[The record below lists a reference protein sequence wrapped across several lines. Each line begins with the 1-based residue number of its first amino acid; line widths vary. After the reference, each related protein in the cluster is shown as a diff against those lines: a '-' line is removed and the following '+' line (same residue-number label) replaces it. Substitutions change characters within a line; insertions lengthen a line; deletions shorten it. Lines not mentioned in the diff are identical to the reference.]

1 MTRGGRDVFTRHE
14 IDTRLGR
21 ARSWLIGHSRSTKR
35 AVLMLNDLLILAIAL
50 WVSFT
55 LRLAEF
61 YVPGNGVL
69 WMVFASAPLIGVA
82 VFHFLGLYRLV
93 TRFLG
98 YRGAMRIFGGIGL
111 STLIWSVVV
120 LMAIGTGD
128 PEIWVPRSVVF
139 IYPLMGGLFVW
150 ASREAAGLLLTAGPG
165 AAQRQPDKTRV
176 VIYGA
181 GSEGMAL
188 LDALRRSGEHEA
200 IGFIDDTPNL
210 IGQQIG
216 GIKVYKVDKLSRFI
230 ERDAVKEVMLAL
242 PPHKRRDRQDIIRRL
257 ALHPVRVK
265 TMPAME
271 DIAAGRV
278 SVTDLRP
285 IDVDDLLARDP
296 VPPDADLLGR
306 VIRGKSVLVTGA
318 GGTIG
323 SELTRQILRQSPRRL
338 VLLDLSEAALYEV
351 ETEIRDTLAG
361 LAASAAGN
369 GAETGT
375 AAFAPPEIVAVLGS
389 VTDARLLER
398 TMGAYGIET
407 IYHAAA
413 YKHVPIVEA
422 NPVAGLRN
430 NTFGTLVLAR
440 MAMKAGVERVVLVS
454 TDKAVRPTNIMGA
467 SKRLAELVFQ
477 AAAASGS
484 KTVFTMVRFGNVLDS
499 SGSVVRRFRR
509 QIQDGG
515 PVTVTHRDVVRYFMS
530 IPEAAGLVMQAG
542 GMARGG
548 EVFVLDMGE
557 PVRIDDL
564 ARTMIRMM
572 GLDVRDE
579 DNPEGDIAIR
589 YVGLRPGEKLF
600 EELLIDDE
608 RTMATEHPR
617 IRRNNEPHLAT
628 PVLERELAKL
638 EAAMQL
644 DTGSLEAIQDVLS
657 RTVEGY
663 APAPV
668 NADPFVVAA
677 TWTPP
682 GRTLH

>member
-1 MTRGGRDVFTRHE
+1 LFKDLDL
-14 IDTRLGR
+14 DTRISE
-21 ARSWLIGHSRSTKR
+21 ARIWLIGRTRTLKR
-35 AVLMLNDLLILAIAL
+35 AILIANDLVLLSVAVWLAF
-50 WVSFT
+50 S
-55 LRLAEF
+55 LRLAEP
-61 YVPGNGVL
+61 YVPANAIL
-69 WMVFASAPLIGVA
+69 WMVLVSAPVAGVI
-82 VFHFLGLYRLV
+82 VFHFAGLYRLV

-98 YRGAMRIFGGIGL
+98 YRGAVRIFGGIGL
-111 STLIWSVVV
+111 STLMWAVVL

-128 PEIWVPRSVVF
+128 PSIWVPRSVIF
-139 IYPLMGGLFVW
+139 IYPAIGGLLVW
-150 ASREAAGLLLTAGPG
+150 ASREIAAHLLVTGVS
-165 AAQRQPDKTRV
+165 AQSRQPDRTRV
-176 VIYGA
+176 LIYGA
-181 GSEGMAL
+181 GAEGVQL
-188 LDALRRSGEHEA
+188 LDALRRSRDHEA
-200 IGFIDDTPNL
+200 IGFIDDTASL
-210 IGQQIG
+210 IGQRVG
-216 GIKVYKVDKLSRFI
+216 GLKVYRVDKLARFV

-242 PPHKRRDRQDIIRRL
+242 PRRQRGERQEIIRRL
-257 ALHPVRVK
+257 AQHAVRVK

-271 DIAAGRV
+271 DIASGRV

-285 IDVDDLLARDP
+285 IDVDDLLSRES
-296 VPPDADLLGR
+296 VPPNAELLSR
-306 VIRGKSVLVTGA
+306 SLRGKSVMVTGA

-323 SELTRQILRQSPRRL
+323 SELARQILRQGPARL
-338 VLLDLSEAALYEV
+338 VLLELSEAALYEV
-351 ETEIRDTLAG
+351 ETEIRDTLGRLEAVQG
-361 LAASAAGN
+361 S
-369 GAETGT
+369 GT
-375 AAFAPPEIVAVLGS
+375 MANPEVVGVLGS
-389 VTDARLLER
+389 VTDARLLEATMR
-398 TMGAYGIET
+398 THRIET

-422 NPVAGLRN
+422 NAVAGLRN

-440 MAMKAGVERVVLVS
+440 MAIRAGVERVVLVS

-477 AAAASGS
+477 AAAAAGA

-515 PVTVTHRDVVRYFMS
+515 PVTVTHRDVIRYFMS
-530 IPEAAGLVMQAG
+530 IPEAATLVIQAG
-542 GMARGG
+542 AMAKGG

-564 ARTMIRMM
+564 ARTMIRMV

-579 DNPEGDIAIR
+579 ANPLGDIAIR

-600 EELLIDDE
+600 EELLLDE
-608 RTMATEHPR
+608 GHTTATEHPR
-617 IRRNNEPHLAT
+617 IRQNKEPAI
-628 PVLERELAKL
+628 PGSVLERELAQL

-644 DTGSLEAIQDVLS
+644 ESGGLEAIKEILS

-663 APAPV
+663 KPTV
-668 NADPFVVAA
+668 VEKDPFEAAA

>member
-1 MTRGGRDVFTRHE
+1 VFTDLDLDAR
-14 IDTRLGR
+14 ISD
-21 ARSWLIGHSRSTKR
+21 ARSWLIGRTRTFKR
-35 AVLMLNDLLILAIAL
+35 VILIFNDLVLLSLAVWLAF
-50 WVSFT
+50 S
-55 LRLAEF
+55 LRLTEPYWPA
-61 YVPGNGVL
+61 NATLWLVL
-69 WMVFASAPLIGVA
+69 ISAPVAGVV

-98 YRGAMRIFGGIGL
+98 YRGAARIFVGIGL
-111 STLIWSVVV
+111 STLMWAVVV

-128 PEIWVPRSVVF
+128 PSIWVPRSVIF
-139 IYPLMGGLFVW
+139 IYPAIGGLVVW
-150 ASREAAGLLLTAGPG
+150 ASREFAALLLVTGVSSQPP
-165 AAQRQPDKTRV
+165 QPDRTRV
-176 VIYGA
+176 LIYGA
-181 GSEGMAL
+181 GTEGVQL
-188 LDALRRSGEHEA
+188 LEALRRSRDHEA
-200 IGFIDDTPNL
+200 IGFIDDTPSL
-210 IGQQIG
+210 IGQQVAG
-216 GIKVYKVDKLSRFI
+216 LKVYRVGKLARFV
-230 ERDAVKEVMLAL
+230 ERDAVKEVLLAL
-242 PPHKRRDRQDIIRRL
+242 PRRQRGERQEIIRRL
-257 ALHPVRVK
+257 AQHSVRVK

-271 DIAAGRV
+271 DIASGRV

-296 VPPDADLLGR
+296 VPPNAELLAR
-306 VIRGKSVLVTGA
+306 SIRGKSVMVTGA

-323 SELTRQILRQSPRRL
+323 SELSRQILRQGPARL
-338 VLLDLSEAALYEV
+338 VLLELSEAALYEV
-351 ETEIRDTLAG
+351 ETEIRDTLGRLDATEG
-361 LAASAAGN
+361 VGAAAR
-369 GAETGT
+369 
-375 AAFAPPEIVAVLGS
+375 PDIVGVLGS
-389 VTDARLLER
+389 VADARLIEATMR
-398 TMGAYGIET
+398 THGVET

-440 MAMKAGVERVVLVS
+440 MALRAGVERVVLVS
-454 TDKAVRPTNIMGA
+454 TDKAVRPTNVMGA

-477 AAAASGS
+477 AAAAAGA

-515 PVTVTHRDVVRYFMS
+515 PVTVTHRDVIRYFMS
-530 IPEAAGLVMQAG
+530 IPEAATLVIQAG
-542 GMARGG
+542 AMAKGG

-564 ARTMIRMM
+564 ARTMIRMV
-572 GLDVRDE
+572 GLDIRDE
-579 DNPEGDIAIR
+579 ANPLGDIAIR

-600 EELLIDDE
+600 EELLLDE
-608 RTMATEHPR
+608 GHTTATEHPR
-617 IRRNNEPHLAT
+617 IRQNKEPFL
-628 PVLERELAKL
+628 PVSVLERELAQL

-644 DTGSLEAIQDVLS
+644 ETGSLEAIKEILA

-663 APAPV
+663 KSTPV
-668 NADPFVVAA
+668 EKDPFEAAA

>member
-1 MTRGGRDVFTRHE
+1 MTNLDL
-14 IDTRLGR
+14 DTRISN
-21 ARSWLIGHSRSTKR
+21 ARSLLIGQTRTVKR
-35 AVLMLNDLLILAIAL
+35 AVLMVNDLLLLSLAVWLAF
-50 WVSFT
+50 S
-55 LRLAEF
+55 LRLVAP
-61 YVPGNGVL
+61 YVPANPTL
-69 WMVFASAPLIGVA
+69 WMVLISAPVAGVI

-98 YRGAMRIFGGIGL
+98 YRGAARIFGGIGL
-111 STLIWSVVV
+111 STLMWAVVV

-128 PEIWVPRSVVF
+128 PSIWVPRSVIF
-139 IYPLMGGLFVW
+139 LYPAIGGLLVW
-150 ASREAAGLLLTAGPG
+150 ASRELAALLLVSGVS
-165 AAQRQPDKTRV
+165 AQPRQPDRTRV
-176 VIYGA
+176 LIYGA
-181 GSEGMAL
+181 GAEGVQL
-188 LDALRRSGEHEA
+188 LDALRRSRDHEA
-200 IGFIDDTPNL
+200 IGFIDDTPSL
-210 IGQQIG
+210 IGQQVAG
-216 GIKVYKVDKLSRFI
+216 LKVYRVSKLARFV
-230 ERDAVKEVMLAL
+230 ERDAVKEVLLAL
-242 PPHKRRDRQDIIRRL
+242 PRRQRSERQEIIRRL
-257 ALHPVRVK
+257 AQHSVRVK

-271 DIAAGRV
+271 DIATGRV

-296 VPPDADLLGR
+296 VPPNAELLTR
-306 VIRGKSVLVTGA
+306 SIRGKSVMVTGA

-323 SELTRQILRQSPRRL
+323 SELSRQILRQAPARL
-338 VLLDLSEAALYEV
+338 VLLELSEAALYEV
-351 ETEIRDTLAG
+351 ETEIRDTLERLDASDG
-361 LAASAAGN
+361 AKAAAK
-369 GAETGT
+369 
-375 AAFAPPEIVAVLGS
+375 PDIVGVLGS
-389 VTDARLLER
+389 VMDARLLESTMR
-398 TMGAYGIET
+398 TYGVET

-430 NTFGTLVLAR
+430 NTFGTLALAR
-440 MAMKAGVERVVLVS
+440 MALRAGVERVVLVS

-477 AAAASGS
+477 AAAAAGA

-515 PVTVTHRDVVRYFMS
+515 PVTVTHRDVIRYFMS
-530 IPEAAGLVMQAG
+530 IPEAATLVIQAG
-542 GMARGG
+542 AMAKGG

-564 ARTMIRMM
+564 ARTMIRMV
-572 GLDVRDE
+572 GLDIRD
-579 DNPEGDIAIR
+579 DANPLGDIAIR

-600 EELLIDDE
+600 EELLLDGG
-608 RTMATEHPR
+608 RTTATEHPR
-617 IRRNNEPHLAT
+617 IRQNKEPFL
-628 PVLERELAKL
+628 PVQVLERELAQL

-644 DTGSLEAIQDVLS
+644 DSGNLEAIKEILA

-663 APAPV
+663 TPTPIEKDAFEA
-668 NADPFVVAA
+668 AA